1 MQDLAPS
8 NYVRLRGLP
17 FSAKED
23 DVRNFLQGL
32 YVRSVTFTLT
42 ATGRASG
49 ECYVELTDA
58 AAVEEAKKFDKKEMS
73 SRYIEVFSVSESEV
87 SWMIRHG
94 VIKSADS
101 NGTSTDTSNNYVVRL
116 RGIPFSAT
124 VADIKEFFSGLD
136 VADVVIDKEPG
147 GRPSG
152 EAFVRLANKQHAE
165 MALERNKKNMGTRYV
180 EVFRSSGEE
189 MESAQYITAASRRGM
204 FPAPRGEPIP
214 LRGLMAAGG
223 YRDRYGYGAGGPMRA
238 PMGRGRPG
246 PYDVPYDRFSRY
258 GGGFGG
264 YEEDMLDYDV
274 STKVYMRG
282 LPYNANALDIEDFFK
297 PLNCVEIR
305 LGYNEDR
312 RPSGDAYVLFSTMAE
327 ARDALSRNKK
337 TIGTRYIELFSG
349 ANVPPPQRYVTY
361 RRIGGTGGGAGASSY
376 GGGRAASLSRSAG
389 YTSFEDD
396 DYGYGGGYGGGQQYF
411 NDEYESRQ
419 SSYGRQWGGGASIK
433 AAW

>member
-124 VADIKEFFSGLD
+124 VADIKEFFSG
-136 VADVVIDKEPG
+136 
-147 GRPSG
+147 
-152 EAFVRLANKQHAE
+152 
-165 MALERNKKNMGTRYV
+165 
-180 EVFRSSGEE
+180 
-189 MESAQYITAASRRGM
+189 
-204 FPAPRGEPIP
+204 
-214 LRGLMAAGG
+214 
-223 YRDRYGYGAGGPMRA
+223 
-238 PMGRGRPG
+238 
-246 PYDVPYDRFSRY
+246 
-258 GGGFGG
+258 
-264 YEEDMLDYDV
+264 
-274 STKVYMRG
+274 
-282 LPYNANALDIEDFFK
+282 
-297 PLNCVEIR
+297 
-305 LGYNEDR
+305 
-312 RPSGDAYVLFSTMAE
+312 
-327 ARDALSRNKK
+327 
-337 TIGTRYIELFSG
+337 
-349 ANVPPPQRYVTY
+349 
-361 RRIGGTGGGAGASSY
+361 
-376 GGGRAASLSRSAG
+376 SLSHILGSK
-389 YTSFEDD
+389 
-396 DYGYGGGYGGGQQYF
+396 
-411 NDEYESRQ
+411 
-419 SSYGRQWGGGASIK
+419 SSSSLSHCL
-433 AAW
+433 